1 MNFKLPKGEDWVFP
15 FLTNSTFQPSLGLMY
30 WPIDG
35 VLESHL
41 EKFTRSNW
49 ILIFKKQ
56 TQGLTLP
63 NTWCLPVR
71 GQTLSHVSHH
81 CEQQEGGAVLWEE

>member
-49 ILIFKKQ
+49 ILIFKETNPRFDSPKY
-56 TQGLTLP
+56 L
-63 NTWCLPVR
+63 
-71 GQTLSHVSHH
+71 VSAS
-81 CEQQEGGAVLWEE
+81 ERPDPITREPSL